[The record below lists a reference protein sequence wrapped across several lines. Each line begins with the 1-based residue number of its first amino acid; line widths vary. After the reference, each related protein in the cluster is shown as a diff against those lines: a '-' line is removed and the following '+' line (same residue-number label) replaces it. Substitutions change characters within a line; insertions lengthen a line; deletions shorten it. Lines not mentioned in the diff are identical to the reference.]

1 MLRMTYDCLKTH
13 LPQRAVKEYLEILS
27 LAAKHSEHA
36 VDDALKAIFAQD
48 LVPRAKDVL
57 EIIAAQQ
64 HQPINIEVAVANI
77 NLQDYDKLLN
87 NAEDLA

>member
-1 MLRMTYDCLKTH
+1 MVDDGSTDATGIIAEKAGAKVLTHIINRGLGGALKT
-13 LPQRAVKEYLEILS
+13 
-27 LAAKHSEHA
+27 
-36 VDDALKAIFAQD
+36 IFAQD

>member
-36 VDDALKAIFAQD
+36 VDDALKTIFAQD

-87 NAEDLA
+87 NAEGLA